1 MPIACRP
8 SPFVGTFHA
17 VVKPSQSFDKE
28 RIVDKRLQTPTDLD
42 KKDVTAV
49 SEALNGVLADAF
61 ALYLKYKN
69 FHWHLSGRRFRDLHL
84 LFDEHAAQIL
94 GDTDV
99 IAERVRRIG
108 GITLRSIGQITQF
121 QTLTDNNET
130 FVAPQDMVTELMA
143 DNQACVKAMRA
154 TRKIAEEAE
163 DVATTSELETMID
176 RAENRAWF
184 LFEIGQDFADER
196 EAVK

>member
-1 MPIACRP
+1 M
-8 SPFVGTFHA
+8 
-17 VVKPSQSFDKE
+17 
-28 RIVDKRLQTPTDLD
+28 DKRLQTPTDLD

-121 QTLTDNNET
+121 QTLADNNET

-143 DNQACVKAMRA
+143 DNQKSVKAMRA
-154 TRKIAEEAE
+154 TRKVADDAE

-196 EAVK
+196 EAGK

>member
-1 MPIACRP
+1 M
-8 SPFVGTFHA
+8 
-17 VVKPSQSFDKE
+17 
-28 RIVDKRLQTPTDLD
+28 DKRLQTPTDLD

-49 SEALNGVLADAF
+49 SKALNGVLADGF

-84 LFDEHAAQIL
+84 LFDEHATQIL
-94 GDTDV
+94 GDTDI

-108 GITLRSIGQITQF
+108 GTTLRSISQITQF
-121 QTLTDNNET
+121 QTLADNNEN
-130 FVAPQDMVTELMA
+130 FVAPQDMVTELMS
-143 DNQACVKAMRA
+143 DNQACVKAMRSA
-154 TRKIAEEAE
+154 RKVAEEAE

-184 LFEIGQDFADER
+184 LFEISQDLVEEQ
-196 EAVK
+196 EAGK